1 MKTTNTTLLDA
12 LKTINTVTEDY
23 SVAIYVEDVH
33 TAVHNAHIAT
43 RASA

>member
-23 SVAIYVEDVH
+23 SVTIYVEE
-33 TAVHNAHIAT
+33 AT
-43 RASA
+43 GIMI